1 MTTNRPTIIAHRGAS
16 AAHPENTVAAFA
28 AAGPL
33 GADAVELDVR
43 RTSDGA
49 LVIHHDDAL
58 GDGRRI
64 VHLDR
69 SGVPSEVP
77 GLAEALDACGD
88 LVVNVEIKNNP
99 PDADFDPTEI
109 VAAGVVAELRRRGTP
124 ERYLIS
130 SFHPPTV
137 ARCRAALPEVP
148 TALLHADDDVAGAA
162 GRAAAAGHAAVHPW
176 FGWVTDEGVA
186 AAHALGLVV
195 NTWTVDAPAD
205 IERMAELGVD
215 GVVTNVP
222 DVALEVLG
230 GRADLSPARPGG

>member
-58 GDGRRI
+58 SDGRTI
-64 VHLDR
+64 VGLTR
-69 SGVPSEVP
+69 AEVP
-77 GLAEALDACGD
+77 PEIPDLAEALDACGD
-88 LVVNVEIKNNP
+88 LVVNVEIKNSP
-99 PDADFDPTEI
+99 PDADYDPTDA
-109 VAAGVVAELRRRGTP
+109 VTAGVLAELRRRATP
-124 ERYLIS
+124 ERFLVS
-130 SFHPPTV
+130 SFNPSTI
-137 ARCRAALPEVP
+137 ARSRAELPDVP
-148 TALLHADDDVAGAA
+148 TAWLHLHDDVAGVIEQAVAA
-162 GRAAAAGHAAVHPW
+162 DHAAVHPW
-176 FGWVTDEGVA
+176 FGWVTADAVA
-186 AAHALGLVV
+186 LAHDRGLAV
-195 NTWTVDAPAD
+195 NVWTVDAPAD
-205 IERMAELGVD
+205 IERMADLGVD

-230 GRADLSPARPGG
+230 GRAVR